1 MSSSAKMYNYWIT
14 FRISTNMRDI
24 LIKAVLIIGV
34 VTFNHLIRPRVR
46 NYFQKT
52 DSESIPEIA
61 PKISNLSKTGSFD
74 EIFPGQSTT
83 GSLYKAFVK
92 FARSAM
98 EQAHLLDGK
107 MKTFDGAKRLLVKWD
122 YSKIRTS
129 DNPEILARMMA
140 DSLGFF
146 KIFFKDDY

>member
-92 FARSAM
+92 FARSAIM
-98 EQAHLLDGK
+98 EHYG
-107 MKTFDGAKRLLVKWD
+107 TSSFTGWENEN
-122 YSKIRTS
+122 IRWS
-129 DNPEILARMMA
+129 QKVI
-140 DSLGFF
+140 G
-146 KIFFKDDY
+146 